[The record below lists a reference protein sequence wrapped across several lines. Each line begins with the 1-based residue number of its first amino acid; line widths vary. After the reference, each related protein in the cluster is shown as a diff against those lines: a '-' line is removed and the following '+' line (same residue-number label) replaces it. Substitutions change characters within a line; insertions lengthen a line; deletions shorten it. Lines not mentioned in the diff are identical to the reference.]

1 MSGPLPRGSLML
13 LLAQH
18 ASSLPLYVDSVEGH
32 PPALVGAI
40 SLPPG
45 EPLTKGDFVAAF
57 VEDVW
62 ILAYIKVFIL
72 LNEFDI
78 DIIY

>member
-1 MSGPLPRGSLML
+1 MNRFDQKISEPLPRGSLML

-18 ASSLPLYVDSVEGH
+18 ATSLPLYVDSVEGH

-40 SLPPG
+40 PLPQG
-45 EPLTKGDFVAAF
+45 KLLNKGDFVAAF

-62 ILAYIKVFIL
+62 ILAYIKVFFI
-72 LNEFDI
+72 
-78 DIIY
+78 